1 MPLPTPLT
9 LRSQR
14 MDHSREAWLWV
25 ASACL
30 VVGVAFLG
38 ISAALVA
45 AKPSTSHA
53 HWATTWEAY
62 TGYGL
67 FVAGGVCFVAGIKG
81 AWFPLMGQSH
91 PSIEAPRPRTPA
103 GGGSSATAQTALP
116 DPSVVAAE
124 PTTDSPAAREI
135 VDVTPEYLAEFFRDR
150 TSIQADKLAA
160 AYLGKWMKVSGPLGN
175 IGGITTFSQ
184 VTFAFNTF
192 GSLSVYLLF
201 RDGDVVENRVSTLSQ
216 GDQITVLGQIDRI
229 DAVSLQLGNCGLI
242 DAVATAPTR
251 QVVFDDA
258 PPELADTSPASL
270 MELFAGRTEA
280 QAATLLKQQSRS
292 GHEHNG
298 EVAEHVGCEWGSG
311 RRAP

>member
-1 MPLPTPLT
+1 
-9 LRSQR
+9 
-14 MDHSREAWLWV
+14 
-25 ASACL
+25 
-30 VVGVAFLG
+30 
-38 ISAALVA
+38 
-45 AKPSTSHA
+45 
-53 HWATTWEAY
+53 
-62 TGYGL
+62 
-67 FVAGGVCFVAGIKG
+67 
-81 AWFPLMGQSH
+81 MGQSH

-135 VDVTPEYLAEFFRDR
+135 VDVTPEYLAEFFHDR

-175 IGGITTFSQ
+175 VGGFTTFSQ

-229 DAVSLQLGNCGLI
+229 DAVSLQLGNCELI

-280 QAATLLKQQSRS
+280 QAATLLKQHRGKAVRVS
-292 GHEHNG
+292 G
-298 EVAEHVGCEWGSG
+298 EVEDVSVASAYGGNVRLRGRCGISFLLFFDADDKDAERQLLIALNTGDKITVSGLIHEIQASVVSLDNSKLIHVRKRSS
-311 RRAP
+311 